1 MRRIAA
7 IACMIWPTIG
17 VADGDWVTL
26 DEAGI
31 HAALDAQKLIYKSA
45 NQTFYVSGKT
55 LYNQGGR
62 PSWGNWRVQNDQYC
76 SQWPPNDLWACFDL
90 EKQGDQVRFVGFNG
104 DITVAEYAE

>member
-7 IACMIWPTIG
+7 IACLILPTIG
-17 VADGDWVTL
+17 GAEEAWTKL

-31 HAALDAQKLIYKSA
+31 HAALDDQKLIYQSA
-45 NQTFYVSGKT
+45 DQTFYVSGKT
-55 LYNQGGR
+55 LYNQDGHA
-62 PSWGNWRVQNDQYC
+62 SWGVWRVQSDQYC

-104 DITVAEYAE
+104 DITVADYAE